1 VLLSGVDVLHDY
13 GGGCWKKAYPTALS

>member
-13 GGGCWKKAYPTALS
+13 DGGCWKKAYTTALS